1 MELFKGQSLLEFTE
15 RFKTDLDCE
24 EYLASIKWEKGY
36 CAVNVDIQNTK
47 SEKIF
52 HVLVISV
59 EILQSVLPFPKV
71 NQYVAKQTPQK
82 YIVGQAEGRAIQ
94 VVVKKRDKVEKLRT
108 LKNQ

>member
-24 EYLASIKWEKGY
+24 EYLSSLKSGKMDIAVANVVIK
-36 CAVNVDIQNTK
+36 NTK

-59 EILQSVLPFPKV
+59 EIQKVLQ
-71 NQYVAKQTPQK
+71 
-82 YIVGQAEGRAIQ
+82 
-94 VVVKKRDKVEKLRT
+94 
-108 LKNQ
+108 LKHYFID